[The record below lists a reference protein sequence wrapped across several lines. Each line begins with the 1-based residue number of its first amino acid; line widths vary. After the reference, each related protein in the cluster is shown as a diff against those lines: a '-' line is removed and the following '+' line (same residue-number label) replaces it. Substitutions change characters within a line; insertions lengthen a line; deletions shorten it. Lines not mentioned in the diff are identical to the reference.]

1 MKNRIAKY
9 DRPRRSDSGPVGNPG
24 DDGTDVSALD
34 SFVEQLQPTVSSL
47 QRSAEAM
54 IRRRPLLSLTAGMI
68 AGVTL
73 GCLIKRR

>member
-9 DRPRRSDSGPVGNPG
+9 DRPRRSRSRPTEHVGDEETAG
-24 DDGTDVSALD
+24 LALD
-34 SFVEQLQPTVSSL
+34 SFVDQLQPTVSRL

-54 IRRRPLLSLTAGMI
+54 IRRRPLFSITAGLI